1 VRAFAV
7 ACILFAACGNKS
19 PAAHPADPVGKKAP
33 DTANEGSG
41 SAAPTPPPEQ
51 KVGVALQVEPPE
63 ANVTID
69 DLVVGRAM
77 DLDAVFA
84 LAPGL
89 HTLVIT
95 QPGYKT
101 YRMEFSVTDKTETF
115 SIHLDKK

>member
-1 VRAFAV
+1 ML
-7 ACILFAACGNKS
+7 IAACGSKT
-19 PAAHPADPVGKKAP
+19 PATHPTEPTGDKTAP
-33 DTANEGSG
+33 DNAGSG
-41 SAAPTPPPEQ
+41 SAASATPET
-51 KVGVALQVEPPE
+51 KVGVALQVEPAE

-95 QPGYKT
+95 HPGYKT

-115 SIHLDKK
+115 SIHLDAK